1 MPLSAGDI
9 RKAFEVLSE
18 ELARDG
24 QRAEI
29 VVAGGAAL
37 VLLFGARQST
47 KDVDAFF
54 VRPEAAVVRTL
65 AERVAHRLGLPID
78 WLNDGA
84 KGYFVV

>member
-1 MPLSAGDI
+1 MPLSASDI
-9 RKAFEVLSE
+9 RNAFEALSE

-24 QRAEI
+24 HRAEI

-54 VRPEAAVVRTL
+54 LKPEAAVVRNS
-65 AERVAHRLGLPID
+65 AERVAGRLCRSR
-78 WLNDGA
+78 
-84 KGYFVV
+84 